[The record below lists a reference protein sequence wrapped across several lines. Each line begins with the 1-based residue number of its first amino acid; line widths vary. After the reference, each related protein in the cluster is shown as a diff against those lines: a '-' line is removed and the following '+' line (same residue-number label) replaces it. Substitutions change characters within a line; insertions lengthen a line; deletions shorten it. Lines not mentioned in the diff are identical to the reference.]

1 MIRFAA
7 ATAAIAVAVL
17 SAGVASASEYRVAF
31 GDLDLASSEGAARF
45 DLRVGRAARAACA
58 TGSPLV
64 DARCRSEFR
73 AEATRL
79 LPDGRREDYARAR
92 GGRIIV
98 RIPADQS

>member
-7 ATAAIAVAVL
+7 ATAAIAAAVL
-17 SAGVASASEYRVAF
+17 SAGAASASEYRVAY
-31 GDLDLASSEGAARF
+31 GDLDLSSSEGAARF

-64 DARCRSEFR
+64 DAQCRSQFR

-79 LPDGRREDYARAR
+79 LPDDRREDYARAR
-92 GGRIIV
+92 GDRFVV
-98 RIPADQS
+98 RTPTDQG

>member
-1 MIRFAA
+1 MIRFVA

-17 SAGVASASEYRVAF
+17 SAGAASASEFRVAY

-58 TGSPLV
+58 TGSPLA
-64 DARCRSEFR
+64 DARCQGQFR

-79 LPDGRREDYARAR
+79 LPDGPRAEYARAR
-92 GGRIIV
+92 GGRIVV
-98 RIPADQS
+98 RTPTDQS

>member
-17 SAGVASASEYRVAF
+17 SAGAASASEYRIAY

-45 DLRVGRAARAACA
+45 NFRVGRAARAACA

-64 DARCRSEFR
+64 DARCRSQFR

-79 LPDGRREDYARAR
+79 LPDGPRAEYARAQ
-92 GGRIIV
+92 GGRTIV
-98 RIPADQS
+98 RTPTDQS